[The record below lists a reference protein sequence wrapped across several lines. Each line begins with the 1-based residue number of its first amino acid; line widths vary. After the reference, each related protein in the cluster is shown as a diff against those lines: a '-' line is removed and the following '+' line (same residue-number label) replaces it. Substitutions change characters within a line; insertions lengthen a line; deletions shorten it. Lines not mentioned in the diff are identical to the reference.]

1 MRRRLQTQ
9 VLTIKLPSPGGGQR
23 LKRLGG
29 PGFDFINVIDK
40 VTARNLVNVN
50 GTKYCEGLHIIWGV
64 IQSLMKTATNQ
75 IWITNFNQSV
85 AVAMGKKTFVGPGC
99 PRMKLWTEL
108 VRAAVRAEVP
118 DYEVMQTMAMFLGGL
133 ENNDVGD
140 DVIRR
145 LAIWFRFDPVTW
157 LKLMGNITNL
167 DVLLCHWSIWLR
179 DGVIK
184 MTTVIPYDMSLIY
197 SD

>member
-29 PGFDFINVIDK
+29 PGFDFTNVIDK

-50 GTKYCEGLHIIWGV
+50 GTKYYEGLHIIWGV

-75 IWITNFNQSV
+75 IWITNSINQWQWQWE
-85 AVAMGKKTFVGPGC
+85 KTFVGPGC

-108 VRAAVRAEVP
+108 VRTAVRAEVP
-118 DYEVMQTMAMFLGGL
+118 DYEVMQTMAMVLGGL

-184 MTTVIPYDMSLIY
+184 MTMTTVIPYDMSLI
-197 SD
+197 

>member
-29 PGFDFINVIDK
+29 PGFDFTNVIDK

-75 IWITNFNQSV
+75 IWITNSINQWQWQWEKNLCWSGMSQDEAVDWACSRGCKGWSARLWGDANNGYVPWGTGEQWCGGWCDPPTCHLVSV
-85 AVAMGKKTFVGPGC
+85 RPCHLVEVDGKHN
-99 PRMKLWTEL
+99 KLG
-108 VRAAVRAEVP
+108 R
-118 DYEVMQTMAMFLGGL
+118 
-133 ENNDVGD
+133 
-140 DVIRR
+140 
-145 LAIWFRFDPVTW
+145 
-157 LKLMGNITNL
+157 
-167 DVLLCHWSIWLR
+167 
-179 DGVIK
+179 
-184 MTTVIPYDMSLIY
+184 TTMSLINLVKGW